1 MLGLGQGI
9 NAALRGR
16 WWPGA
21 CMMVALLAGIPAIML
36 SAPLTRWLEFDRQAI
51 LGGELWRLFTGH
63 LTHWTFGHLCW
74 DLLACLLAVGFLLVH
89 RPKALL
95 PLALWSML
103 AVSLGVLLAD
113 PEIAVYRGLSGVDT
127 ALFAYVAA
135 ALGLTAARRGERRAA
150 AWGVGLL
157 CLIAVKILHEMGSG
171 TCLFVDAATFIP
183 LASAHLGGLLAGASY
198 ALAERVLGASFARRG
213 LGMLG
218 GGIKRLE
225 AAAQAVE
232 FGQA

>member
-36 SAPLTRWLEFDRQAI
+36 SAPLTCWLEFDRQAI

-113 PEIAVYRGLSGVDT
+113 PEIAIYRGLSGVDT

-150 AWGVGLL
+150 VWGVGLL

-198 ALAERVLGASFARRG
+198 ALAERVLGASFVRRG

-225 AAAQAVE
+225 ATTQAVE